1 MGLTQTKLHHK
12 VLQENWGGILRRLQT
27 DDGKR
32 WVRTQN
38 PCGDYPLHLACYGGH
53 TPPIVLRA
61 LLAAFPEA
69 IHRTNNLGYLP
80 QDLARSN
87 YREGHPFRD
96 EVLEYLEAYSNNNTT
111 TNTNATNSNERNAT
125 TDEIAT
131 STTATH
137 LPDNTYYVTSTICVV
152 CLENNADHAVLPCG
166 HLCLCGDCAQKVMI
180 GRTSHNSNNGNAN
193 NAIAK
198 INAKTD
204 RYCPVG
210 RCAITSIVQVQGQV
224 CPVAA

>member
-111 TNTNATNSNERNAT
+111 TNTNANTTNSNERNAT
-125 TDEIAT
+125 ADEIAT
-131 STTATH
+131 ATI
-137 LPDNTYYVTSTICVV
+137 TRRREFFIFVV
-152 CLENNADHAVLPCG
+152 RH
-166 HLCLCGDCAQKVMI
+166 
-180 GRTSHNSNNGNAN
+180 R
-193 NAIAK
+193 
-198 INAKTD
+198 
-204 RYCPVG
+204 PVNQLIS
-210 RCAITSIVQVQGQV
+210 RSFERIDTQGGSELQ
-224 CPVAA
+224 